1 MGSSNGISA
10 IQARIAHIEQ
20 IAARFTSVTGT
31 GGGARLGVGKSD
43 FATSLSQAQSGL
55 QSASTAT
62 PAGRVVDATPPEL
75 ADIAAK
81 DPKETAWALDLLGR
95 LGLPKTRENTRVIV
109 AWQLSEGTEAAFNPL
124 ATTRD
129 HPGATDFNSVG
140 VKNYPTYEAGMQET
154 IEALHNGLYDHIL
167 AALAQGN
174 DANAVGRAIEDSR
187 WGTGGLVLKVL
198 RTRV

>member
-1 MGSSNGISA
+1 MRAVMMGSTGGIAA
-10 IQARIAHIEQ
+10 IQGRIAQ
-20 IAARFTSVTGT
+20 IQQIGARFGALAPAPGGTAPKT
-31 GGGARLGVGKSD
+31 GGVPD
-43 FATSLSQAQSGL
+43 FA
-55 QSASTAT
+55 STLANAT
-62 PAGRVVDATPPEL
+62 TGAGRVVDATP
-75 ADIAAK
+75 ADLQDVAAK

-95 LGLPKTRENTRVIV
+95 LGLPKTRENVRVIV

-124 ATTRD
+124 ATTRK

-140 VKNYPTYEAGMQET
+140 VKNYPSYEAGMQET

-174 DANAVGRAIEDSR
+174 DANAVGRAIENSR

-198 RTRV
+198 SSRV

>member
-1 MGSSNGISA
+1 MSGLGGLAAVQS
-10 IQARIAHIEQ
+10 RIAQIEQ
-20 IAARFTSVTGT
+20 IATRFSQLGGSASGAPLGRGT
-31 GGGARLGVGKSD
+31 TD
-43 FATSLSQAQSGL
+43 FATSLANAQS
-55 QSASTAT
+55 A
-62 PAGRVVDATPPEL
+62 AGTTNVAHIVDAAPAEIRDL
-75 ADIAAK
+75 AAK

-95 LGLPKTRENTRVIV
+95 LGMPKTRENVRVMV

-140 VKNYPTYEAGMQET
+140 VKNYPDYAAGMQET

-198 RTRV
+198 SSRV

>member
-1 MGSSNGISA
+1 MSGLGGMA
-10 IQARIAHIEQ
+10 AVQARIAQIEQ
-20 IAARFTSVTGT
+20 IATRFTQLSGP
-31 GGGARLGVGKSD
+31 GSAAPLGRGNAD
-43 FATSLSQAQSGL
+43 FATSLAKAQTAAG
-55 QSASTAT
+55 ASTTAHI
-62 PAGRVVDATPPEL
+62 VDAAPAEL
-75 ADIAAK
+75 RDIAAK

-95 LGLPKTRENTRVIV
+95 LGMPKTRENVRVMV

-140 VKNYPTYEAGMQET
+140 VKNYPDYEAGMQES
-154 IEALHNGLYDHIL
+154 IEALRNGLYDHIL

-198 RTRV
+198 SSRV